1 MAIPQIQ
8 GMDTDYKPWGGLAGI
23 MTGERQALQEA
34 ANLQGLEE
42 SQLSN
47 ILKRVEASRA
57 QNDFDNPEME
67 RWRQAK
73 EMGMGMQQDAA
84 GRLKQGTLDTDISS
98 GVSKNIATTSGSKI
112 DNMINLLDNS
122 LAMLESN
129 GPAGMSMVMTQFP
142 PELQQLMQQAGP
154 NAPQFLSKFSE
165 MLKQQRMQTPKYMGD
180 VALEDRKS
188 ENDFIIKDME
198 QTAATSR
205 NDADNR
211 ARSADRAAQLEI
223 AKETKATA
231 DKARLEDQLTRRIAV
246 LNSEFKANETELKRV
261 SEELS
266 MVGSMPLIGMTKPEK
281 EKERTRMRTALEAEK
296 SSITAE
302 QSRLRREARRIAEL
316 SSFKDKGTT
325 EPKQEAASPSLPPGV
340 LIVK

>member
-1 MAIPQIQ
+1 
-8 GMDTDYKPWGGLAGI
+8 
-23 MTGERQALQEA
+23 
-34 ANLQGLEE
+34 
-42 SQLSN
+42 
-47 ILKRVEASRA
+47 
-57 QNDFDNPEME
+57 
-67 RWRQAK
+67 
-73 EMGMGMQQDAA
+73 
-84 GRLKQGTLDTDISS
+84 
-98 GVSKNIATTSGSKI
+98 
-112 DNMINLLDNS
+112 
-122 LAMLESN
+122 
-129 GPAGMSMVMTQFP
+129 
-142 PELQQLMQQAGP
+142 
-154 NAPQFLSKFSE
+154 
-165 MLKQQRMQTPKYMGD
+165 MQTPKHMGD

-205 NDADNR
+205 NDADNT
-211 ARSADRAAQLEI
+211 AKSADRAAQLEI

-296 SSITAE
+296 SIITAE

-325 EPKQEAASPSLPPGV
+325 EEKKSGTGTKDNPIKLD
-340 LIVK
+340 